1 MGGNGAKS
9 ATEKNREKANKL
21 KKIQEDKYWAVYSY
35 RRSKED
41 LRAHGVPVS
50 RQNAISIGKLAA
62 AHRRNSGGLDP
73 WANEAAQAV
82 VEARKKYKRA
92 VAKEKRLKK

>member
-1 MGGNGAKS
+1 MGGRGDESASSKAEKKAK
-9 ATEKNREKANKL
+9 KL
-21 KKIQEDKYWAVYSY
+21 AQVQEDKYWAVYSY
-35 RRSKED
+35 RRAKER
-41 LRAHGVPVS
+41 LRDRGVPVS

-73 WANEAAQAV
+73 WTNGTAQVV